1 MTATSPPSSFVKPLD
16 DNKNVSVTNDNANED
31 ANALEN
37 DAEPKETKDGNEGK
51 RRGLWSV
58 SATGTVNAVKTA

>member
-16 DNKNVSVTNDNANED
+16 DNKNASVTNDNANED

-37 DAEPKETKDGNEGK
+37 DAEPEETKDGDEGK
-51 RRGLWSV
+51 RRGLR
-58 SATGTVNAVKTA
+58 